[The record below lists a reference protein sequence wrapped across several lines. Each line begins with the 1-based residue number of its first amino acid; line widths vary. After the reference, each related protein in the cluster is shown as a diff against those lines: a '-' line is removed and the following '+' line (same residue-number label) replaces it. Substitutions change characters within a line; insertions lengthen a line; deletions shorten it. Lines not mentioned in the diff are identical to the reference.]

1 MKSPEKQGW
10 WWGAEGQCSIHKQHT
25 HSESMCALSGQ
36 CSFTFLFFGGGF
48 VFQAL
53 GTRLLQ

>member
-36 CSFTFLFFGGGF
+36 CSFRFLFFG
-48 VFQAL
+48 VFFL
-53 GTRLLQ
+53 FFKL